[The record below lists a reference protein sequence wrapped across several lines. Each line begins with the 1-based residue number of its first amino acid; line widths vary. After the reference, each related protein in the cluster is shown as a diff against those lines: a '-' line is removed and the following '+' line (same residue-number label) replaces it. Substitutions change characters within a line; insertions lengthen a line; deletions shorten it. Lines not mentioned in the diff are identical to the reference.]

1 MAVNT
6 NPFYPTSVGGFN
18 TQYQGTVPN
27 QQTQPLMVALISSED
42 EMRNYIV
49 AAGSSVILV
58 AFNLGKFWL
67 KSTSAN
73 GVPQQPRE
81 FIFNEKLPEPPT
93 TPITRD
99 EFNKLSEKV
108 QKLIEE
114 LGGEK

>member
-6 NPFYPTSVGGFN
+6 SPIYPITVGGFN
-18 TQYQGTVPN
+18 TQYQGTMPA

-49 AAGSSVILV
+49 GAGSSVILV

-81 FIFNEKLPEPPT
+81 FIFNEKQPEPPA
-93 TPITRD
+93 TPITRE
-99 EFNKLSEKV
+99 EFKKLSERV